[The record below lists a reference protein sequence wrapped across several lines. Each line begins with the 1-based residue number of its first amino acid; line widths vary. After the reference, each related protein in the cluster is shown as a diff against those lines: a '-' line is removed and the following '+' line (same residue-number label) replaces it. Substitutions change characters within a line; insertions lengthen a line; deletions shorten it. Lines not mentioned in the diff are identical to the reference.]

1 MYQVLREGE
10 VASVGGA
17 GGEGRGAGSVHWGTL
32 EAAVRT
38 FSSWSVG
45 CEGR

>member
-10 VASVGGA
+10 VAGAGGA
-17 GGEGRGAGSVHWGTL
+17 GGGEGRGAGSVHWGTL

-38 FSSWSVG
+38 LSFVLECG
-45 CEGR
+45 L

>member
-17 GGEGRGAGSVHWGTL
+17 GGGEGRGAGSVLGGRRENFFVL
-32 EAAVRT
+32 EC
-38 FSSWSVG
+38 G
-45 CEGR
+45 L